1 MLTRRGTT
9 STGGKGQ
16 ALPPVQALR
25 RLVSLAVL
33 VGFVAMHGLSA
44 DHDVHLLAS
53 LSGHSHA
60 TPAGAG
66 TATTAPA
73 AAAVPAF
80 AAAAVTV
87 ADAGA
92 WLLTQARPP
101 ADGAAG
107 GHGEGC
113 LLALTVGVLAFV
125 LAVLAARGRVPFR
138 ARPPSRPGSLL
149 SRRPPRPSAPCL
161 FALGVLRT

>member
-1 MLTRRGTT
+1 MLARRRDTP
-9 STGGKGQ
+9 STGGQGP
-16 ALPPVQALR
+16 ALTPVHALR

-44 DHDVHLLAS
+44 DHDVHVLAT

-60 TPAGAG
+60 TPVDAAP
-66 TATTAPA
+66 AATAPA
-73 AAAVPAF
+73 AVAVAA
-80 AAAAVTV
+80 V
-87 ADAGA
+87 ADAGT
-92 WLLTQARPP
+92 WLLAQARPP
-101 ADGAAG
+101 VDGAVG

-125 LAVLAARGRVPFR
+125 LAVLVARGRVPFR
-138 ARPPSRPGSLL
+138 ARPPSRTGSLL
-149 SRRPPRPSAPCL
+149 WCRPPRPSAPCL